1 MPPQEAV
8 TATVPVIEALV
19 RLGARYY
26 VGGSL
31 ASSAHGVPRST
42 IDADLVTDL
51 APSQVCSFVAELRP
65 QYYIRE
71 PTVRDAVLRK
81 ASFNVIHLATSF
93 KVDVFVLKDRSYDR
107 LAIERRLQ
115 LPLDPEDP
123 LTVFMASA
131 EDTVLAK
138 LEWYRLGDEVSERQW
153 NDLIGV
159 MKTQYDALD
168 RHYLKRWAGELNVT
182 DLLARA
188 WQEVEQ

>member
-1 MPPQEAV
+1 MPPQEALA
-8 TATVPVIEALV
+8 ATVPVIEALV
-19 RLGARYY
+19 RLGVRYY

-42 IDADLVTDL
+42 LDADLVADL
-51 APSQVCSFVAELRP
+51 ALSQVPVLVAELHP
-65 QYYIRE
+65 AYYIHE
-71 PTVRDAVLRK
+71 PAVRDAVLRK
-81 ASFNVIHLATSF
+81 ASFNAIHLATGF
-93 KVDVFVLKDRSYDR
+93 KVDVFVLKDRPYDL
-107 LAIERRLQ
+107 LAIERRRQ
-115 LPLDPEDP
+115 LPLDPDNP
-123 LTVFMASA
+123 STVFVASA

-153 NDLIGV
+153 NDLVGV